1 MSDGMFDFCDMPVVI
16 FEGLLLGRQL
26 RFWAAAEAE
35 LPFPAKALCEVR
47 RLRHEDFDEDL
58 LLNSMCGSVFDTVQ
72 LLCEHLSTLPPPRR
86 ALELGAGVGL
96 PGLWL
101 ASGSPARVVLSDC
114 QPGVLRL
121 LAENVE
127 LNDLQGRAVAQRLRW
142 GEEVED
148 SFDLVLGS
156 DILYDAS
163 AASGLFA
170 TAAAA
175 MAPEGRFVLANTIRG
190 PSVGVKVILQ
200 HAAAS
205 GLRWVNSCDLG
216 ALQQSEAYVFV
227 FEKDKLR
234 DQKRP
239 IGMDAKP
246 NSTTRGQLPG
256 IPSSI
261 DRVSAECIWKSFCTS
276 SGPSLGAASWEVDYV
291 RQRKLQPAQPRRK
304 LSSGGEKDLGYGQH
318 QISNLHGFE
327 VARAPSE
334 VRNASYMSVRR
345 AKPSAFLEEPKRRAG
360 GVGGA
365 RFLSGE
371 GRAAAKSRLGQVT
384 PDRPPMVLPK
394 YQRFSGDHMLPLEMN
409 PMGSETGFAKFDRKI
424 LTVLILDSGPAAVCL
439 ALLTGLLVMLLFWFE
454 TLPGIDLG
462 FRDSIGRTLARVI
475 SMPNEAEDAQ
485 NNFNERYVKSYLPPG
500 DDQYT
505 DKWVGGNSSW
515 RSYMSQYGAA
525 GDYQKFLKQYGGPQA
540 NYDQYVSLYSSM
552 AGPGVTS
559 GDNYK
564 VSLLSGAARTLSC
577 PQEASAREIRGLAEA
592 LFGAPRLRLF
602 LDSAEAEELQDTC
615 AAKDLAGRSL
625 FAVAQSEPEW
635 CTNKRFYK
643 GYAHGRHCGKEEDSW
658 DITIEV
664 LKGGDF
670 IYTKKDH
677 SHDAECGFRF
687 DKHTKAEGKWH
698 CSWDEKKQDEVLVLT
713 GRATTREVQDVRR
726 YSDFEDEDEEE
737 GEEEGEDMQSFDRR
751 PAPRISST
759 PSPRRSC

>member
-234 DQKRP
+234 DQKRWC
-239 IGMDAKP
+239 G
-246 NSTTRGQLPG
+246 
-256 IPSSI
+256 
-261 DRVSAECIWKSFCTS
+261 
-276 SGPSLGAASWEVDYV
+276 SG
-291 RQRKLQPAQPRRK
+291 
-304 LSSGGEKDLGYGQH
+304 
-318 QISNLHGFE
+318 
-327 VARAPSE
+327 
-334 VRNASYMSVRR
+334 
-345 AKPSAFLEEPKRRAG
+345 
-360 GVGGA
+360 
-365 RFLSGE
+365 
-371 GRAAAKSRLGQVT
+371 
-384 PDRPPMVLPK
+384 
-394 YQRFSGDHMLPLEMN
+394 
-409 PMGSETGFAKFDRKI
+409 
-424 LTVLILDSGPAAVCL
+424 
-439 ALLTGLLVMLLFWFE
+439 
-454 TLPGIDLG
+454 
-462 FRDSIGRTLARVI
+462 
-475 SMPNEAEDAQ
+475 
-485 NNFNERYVKSYLPPG
+485 
-500 DDQYT
+500 
-505 DKWVGGNSSW
+505 
-515 RSYMSQYGAA
+515 
-525 GDYQKFLKQYGGPQA
+525 
-540 NYDQYVSLYSSM
+540 
-552 AGPGVTS
+552 
-559 GDNYK
+559 
-564 VSLLSGAARTLSC
+564 
-577 PQEASAREIRGLAEA
+577 
-592 LFGAPRLRLF
+592 
-602 LDSAEAEELQDTC
+602 
-615 AAKDLAGRSL
+615 
-625 FAVAQSEPEW
+625 
-635 CTNKRFYK
+635 
-643 GYAHGRHCGKEEDSW
+643 
-658 DITIEV
+658 
-664 LKGGDF
+664 
-670 IYTKKDH
+670 
-677 SHDAECGFRF
+677 
-687 DKHTKAEGKWH
+687 
-698 CSWDEKKQDEVLVLT
+698 
-713 GRATTREVQDVRR
+713 
-726 YSDFEDEDEEE
+726 
-737 GEEEGEDMQSFDRR
+737 
-751 PAPRISST
+751 
-759 PSPRRSC
+759 

>member
-58 LLNSMCGSVFDTVQ
+58 LLRHRLVTAVLDLGHRTRLFQWQSESFKPANSMCGSVFDTVQ

-234 DQKRP
+234 DQKRWC
-239 IGMDAKP
+239 G
-246 NSTTRGQLPG
+246 
-256 IPSSI
+256 
-261 DRVSAECIWKSFCTS
+261 
-276 SGPSLGAASWEVDYV
+276 SG
-291 RQRKLQPAQPRRK
+291 
-304 LSSGGEKDLGYGQH
+304 
-318 QISNLHGFE
+318 
-327 VARAPSE
+327 
-334 VRNASYMSVRR
+334 
-345 AKPSAFLEEPKRRAG
+345 
-360 GVGGA
+360 
-365 RFLSGE
+365 
-371 GRAAAKSRLGQVT
+371 
-384 PDRPPMVLPK
+384 
-394 YQRFSGDHMLPLEMN
+394 
-409 PMGSETGFAKFDRKI
+409 
-424 LTVLILDSGPAAVCL
+424 
-439 ALLTGLLVMLLFWFE
+439 
-454 TLPGIDLG
+454 
-462 FRDSIGRTLARVI
+462 
-475 SMPNEAEDAQ
+475 
-485 NNFNERYVKSYLPPG
+485 
-500 DDQYT
+500 
-505 DKWVGGNSSW
+505 
-515 RSYMSQYGAA
+515 
-525 GDYQKFLKQYGGPQA
+525 
-540 NYDQYVSLYSSM
+540 
-552 AGPGVTS
+552 
-559 GDNYK
+559 
-564 VSLLSGAARTLSC
+564 
-577 PQEASAREIRGLAEA
+577 
-592 LFGAPRLRLF
+592 
-602 LDSAEAEELQDTC
+602 
-615 AAKDLAGRSL
+615 
-625 FAVAQSEPEW
+625 
-635 CTNKRFYK
+635 
-643 GYAHGRHCGKEEDSW
+643 
-658 DITIEV
+658 
-664 LKGGDF
+664 
-670 IYTKKDH
+670 
-677 SHDAECGFRF
+677 
-687 DKHTKAEGKWH
+687 
-698 CSWDEKKQDEVLVLT
+698 
-713 GRATTREVQDVRR
+713 
-726 YSDFEDEDEEE
+726 
-737 GEEEGEDMQSFDRR
+737 
-751 PAPRISST
+751 
-759 PSPRRSC
+759 